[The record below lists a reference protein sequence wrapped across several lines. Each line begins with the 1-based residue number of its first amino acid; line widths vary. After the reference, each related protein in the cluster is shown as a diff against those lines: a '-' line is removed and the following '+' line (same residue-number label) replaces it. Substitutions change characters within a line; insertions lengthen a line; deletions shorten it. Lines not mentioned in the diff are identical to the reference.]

1 MHRRKIG
8 FVEGQQQGV
17 LVHVQQVLVGSHQS
31 SKRLV
36 SSASDFFELA
46 AINSCHAAP
55 EMLRFFLRREL
66 AGQLAG
72 FGGQTAAGSFFRVV
86 ELLSRGA
93 LRLFHNKLNL
103 PFPEGVVNE
112 SVNIRGTLDAELV
125 THHAV
130 QQYLE
135 PAEFW

>member
-1 MHRRKIG
+1 
-8 FVEGQQQGV
+8 
-17 LVHVQQVLVGSHQS
+17 
-31 SKRLV
+31 
-36 SSASDFFELA
+36 
-46 AINSCHAAP
+46 
-55 EMLRFFLRREL
+55 MLRFFLRREL

-125 THHAV
+125 THNAV

-135 PAEFW
+135 PAEFL